1 MKRSFLTLR
10 SNRQIAPSI
19 YEMVLDGDVAAV
31 SNAGQFVE
39 ISLEGLFL
47 RRPISVCDYTDKS
60 LTLVYKCVGRGTR
73 QMAEL
78 KPGVVLDVLCGLG
91 NGFNVEQECRHA
103 LLVGGGV
110 GTPPLYALARQLKA
124 KGRQVTVVLGF
135 NTASEVF
142 YAEEFKAL
150 GVDVVIATADGSCGV
165 KGFVTDAIRTI
176 DATYDYFYSC
186 GPLPMLK
193 ALSEQCTV
201 DGELS
206 LEERMG
212 CGFGICMG
220 CSIMTRSGAKRVCKE
235 GPVFKKE
242 DIIW

>member
-1 MKRSFLTLR
+1 M
-10 SNRQIAPSI
+10 IAPSV
-19 YEMVLDGDVAAV
+19 YEMKMEGDTSAV

-39 ISLEGLFL
+39 LSLEGFFL
-47 RRPISVCDYTDKS
+47 RRPISVCDYTDHS
-60 LTLVYKCVGRGTR
+60 LTLVYKVVGGGTR
-73 QMAEL
+73 QMSEL
-78 KPGVVLDVLCGLG
+78 PQGTVLDVLCGLG

-124 KGRQVTVVLGF
+124 KGRKVTVVLGF
-135 NTASEVF
+135 NTASEIF
-142 YAEEFKAL
+142 YVEELKAL
-150 GVDVVIATADGSCGV
+150 GVDVVVATADGSAGV
-165 KGFVTDAIRTI
+165 KGFVTDAIRNL
-176 DATYDYFYSC
+176 DADYDYLYSC
-186 GPLPMLK
+186 GPLPMLR
-193 ALSEQCTV
+193 ALSEQCSV